1 MSKQLL
7 NPENYRKGFPSLPFQ
22 KKRQQKHRL
31 EGLHQ
36 QSFNLLQE
44 SIVLLDSHA
53 NIEFANLA
61 FLNLMGKNDLHGF
74 LGQAFTSFVSA
85 DYADLFSDFLEFM
98 KTGEN
103 AVGPIE
109 VELLLN
115 PTTRLIAQVTLSP
128 AGFQG
133 RPFTFVTI
141 RDVTEWNATQSEL
154 VSAHMELEQSY
165 SATLEGW
172 GRALELRDIE
182 SEGHTRRVAQVAVD
196 LAIDIGLSIDQIQ
209 HIRRGALLHDIGKIA
224 IPDSILLKPGPLTPD
239 EWLIMKLHPV
249 YAYELLKPIP
259 YLQHALA
266 IPYNHHEKWDGSGY
280 PLALKG
286 EDIPLPARLFALVD
300 VWDALLSDRPYR
312 KGWPEERVLAY
323 LKENSGSYFDPH
335 LTEIFL
341 NRTRS
346 GPRA

>member
-1 MSKQLL
+1 MSKQLA
-7 NPENYRKGFPSLPFQ
+7 NPENYIQNGPSWLFQRK
-22 KKRQQKHRL
+22 RHHKHQL
-31 EGLHQ
+31 EGLRQ

-44 SIVLLDSHA
+44 SIVLLDSNA
-53 NIEFANLA
+53 DIEFANLA
-61 FLNLMGKNDLHGF
+61 FLNLMGSHDLKNF
-74 LGQAFTSFVSA
+74 LGQAFTTFISA
-85 DYADLFSDFLEFM
+85 DFAGLFNDFLEFM
-98 KTGEN
+98 KTSEN

-109 VELLLN
+109 LELLLN
-115 PTTRLIAQVTLSP
+115 PTTRLVAQITLSP
-128 AGFQG
+128 AKFPGG
-133 RPFTFVTI
+133 SFTFVTV

-196 LAIDIGLSIDQIQ
+196 LAIDMSLSVDQIQ

-239 EWLIMKLHPV
+239 EWVVMKLHPV

-259 YLQHALA
+259 YLKHALA

-280 PLALKG
+280 PLGLKG
-286 EDIPLPARLFALVD
+286 EDIPLSARLFALVD

-312 KGWPEERVLAY
+312 QGWPEERVLAY
-323 LKENSGSYFDPH
+323 LKENAGSYFDPR

-346 GPRA
+346 GLKS